1 MIILRINKHV
11 FACFVC
17 QTLDFSSGGLR
28 KRLVFYPDAGQGV
41 PFLHISSSLVKAT
54 TFEVRKHRHDLL
66 SIECASTNINI
77 CVL

>member
-54 TFEVRKHRHDLL
+54 TFEVRKHDLL